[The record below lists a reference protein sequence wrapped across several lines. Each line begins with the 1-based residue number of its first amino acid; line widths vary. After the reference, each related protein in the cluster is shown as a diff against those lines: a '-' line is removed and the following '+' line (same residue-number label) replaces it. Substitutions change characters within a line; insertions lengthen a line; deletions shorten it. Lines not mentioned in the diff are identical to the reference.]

1 MIVTNDQITIILFIN
16 ECCLVTLLSMGN
28 KYGTKVHE
36 SLRHEPA
43 NHQSKTS
50 VCLLKLKSGTLGT
63 SIWKFILRFRP
74 LALNLIFQIE
84 IGAAWVWIWKFKLKL
99 WLLEFESEFSNW
111 NLGCLSLN
119 LKVQIETLEFEFE
132 FSNWNLGRWDLSL
145 KFQNEVLQSVFV
157 DSSPIIKFLPIR
169 WIMFH
174 AYHIYESCFDTTRCK
189 SILLF

>member
-1 MIVTNDQITIILFIN
+1 MAAIYILFYLYYHVIVTNDQITIILFIN

-99 WLLEFESEFSNW
+99 WLLEFE
-111 NLGCLSLN
+111 
-119 LKVQIETLEFEFE
+119 FE

-174 AYHIYESCFDTTRCK
+174 AYHIYESCFDTTKCK

>member
-1 MIVTNDQITIILFIN
+1 MLFGNTIVNGQQIWNQSTWKSAAWT
-16 ECCLVTLLSMGN
+16 C
-28 KYGTKVHE
+28 E
-36 SLRHEPA
+36 S
-43 NHQSKTS
+43 
-50 VCLLKLKSGTLGT
+50 
-63 SIWKFILRFRP
+63 SIEDFSLP
-74 LALNLIFQIE
+74 LEIEIRDPGDLNLKVYTE

-174 AYHIYESCFDTTRCK
+174 AYHIYESCFDTTKCK